1 MLLWMWFGIVL
12 TMSWAVQVVY
22 FNQNND
28 GLGFEDFKAI
38 GVLASPIFY
47 MKKSVSDMWSLE
59 DVAVR
64 QECKIGLEGI
74 SGSNSVQIGDERG
87 IKPIEES
94 AFVALARH
102 RKEIHATTGSDWSGK
117 SKFFRFFKMSLFM
130 VNLEKLLLY
139 VVVQSLMD
147 QMT

>member
-1 MLLWMWFGIVL
+1 MLLWMWFGIIL

-59 DVAVR
+59 DV
-64 QECKIGLEGI
+64 ECARNARLDWKAFPGRIPFRLEM
-74 SGSNSVQIGDERG
+74 
-87 IKPIEES
+87 KEES
-94 AFVALARH
+94 NQLKSRLLWLWLVIAKRFMPLLEV
-102 RKEIHATTGSDWSGK
+102 TGQESPNFSDSSRCHCSW
-117 SKFFRFFKMSLFM
+117 
-130 VNLEKLLLY
+130 
-139 VVVQSLMD
+139 
-147 QMT
+147 